1 MLIDNIIKLGV
12 FKYMKRFNTTGL
24 CNPKKHYMVDISDKL
39 EKIKVLIE
47 NEEYFVINRPRQYG
61 KTTTLTA
68 LEKSLNEKYLVI
80 DISFEG
86 IGDIVFSKEE
96 KFVTEFINLIDDMLD
111 CVDENL
117 REIFRKLSLEVST
130 LSNLSRLISKFIK
143 NLDKEVI
150 LIIDEVDKSSNNQ
163 IFLNFLGM
171 LRNKYLDRE
180 KGRAVTFKSV
190 ILAGVYDIKNL
201 KLKLRPDEER
211 KYNSPWNIAVPFNVD
226 MSLHKEGIENMLN
239 EYALDKNLAFDTSK
253 AAEFIYFY
261 TNGYPFLVSRLC
273 QIIDED
279 LKASWNEETM
289 VRAVK
294 LLLLENNT
302 LFDDLV
308 KNMENNKELQNLIES
323 IVING
328 KIISF
333 NLGNPLINLGTMFG
347 ILSERDNKVSI
358 SNRIYEQYIYDY
370 LSSKIEV
377 SNNVLE
383 KYNFKSD
390 FIEGNGLNIEK
401 ILLRFQ
407 QFMKEQYSKK
417 DTIFLEREGRLL
429 FLAFI
434 KPIING
440 VGFDFKEVQISE
452 EKRLDVVITY
462 NNNKYIIELK
472 VWHGEEYHEKGL
484 KQLANYLDINN
495 QDRGYLLVFN
505 FNKNKEYK
513 KEELIV
519 EEKEIFE
526 VFV

>member
-1 MLIDNIIKLGV
+1 
-12 FKYMKRFNTTGL
+12 MKRFNTTGL
-24 CNPKKHYMVDISDKL
+24 CNPKKHYMVDISEKI

-68 LEKSLNEKYLVI
+68 LENSLNEKYLVI

-86 IGDIVFSKEE
+86 TDEESFSNTKSFCRLFVGLISESLEYIDEEINKEFKKISKNVE
-96 KFVTEFINLIDDMLD
+96 SLLDLSKAITRFIKLIDK
-111 CVDENL
+111 
-117 REIFRKLSLEVST
+117 EI
-130 LSNLSRLISKFIK
+130 
-143 NLDKEVI
+143 I

-163 IFLNFLGM
+163 VFLNFLGM

-180 KGRAVTFKSV
+180 KGKAVTFKSV

-201 KLKLRPDEER
+201 KLKLRPEEER

-226 MSLHKEGIENMLN
+226 MSLYKEGIENMLN

-279 LKASWNEETM
+279 LGASWSEENM
-289 VRAVK
+289 IRAVK
-294 LLLLENNT
+294 LLLDENNT

-308 KNMENNKELQNLIES
+308 KNMENNKELQHLIEG
-323 IVING
+323 IVIDG

-333 NLGNPLINLGTMFG
+333 NLSNPIINLGAIFG
-347 ILSERDNKVSI
+347 IFSKRDNKVSI

-390 FIEGNGLNIEK
+390 FIQGNGLNIEK

-417 DTIFLEREGRLL
+417 DAIFLEREGRLL

-452 EKRLDVVITY
+452 EKRLDIVIVY

-472 VWHGEEYHEKGL
+472 VWRGEEYHEKGL
-484 KQLANYLDINN
+484 KQLANYLDINY
-495 QDRGYLLVFN
+495 QDRGYLLIFN
-505 FNKNKEYK
+505 VKKNKEY
-513 KEELIV
+513 
-519 EEKEIFE
+519 
-526 VFV
+526 